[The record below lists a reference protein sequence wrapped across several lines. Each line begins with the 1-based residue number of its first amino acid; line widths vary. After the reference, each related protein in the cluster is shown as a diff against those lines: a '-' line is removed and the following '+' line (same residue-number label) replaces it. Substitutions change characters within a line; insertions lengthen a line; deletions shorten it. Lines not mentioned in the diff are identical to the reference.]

1 MQIGI
6 FLFSCKFKIDRV
18 TLEIGTKRLF
28 AVICRNEMAETS
40 KISNSN
46 SSVTIILPKFIAE
59 RMPFYTN
66 PKERHFLQEVLSANQ
81 SILGTSLFVVIYVG
95 IVLGVHSSFSMSRIG
110 SDGTQVSEA

>member
-1 MQIGI
+1 
-6 FLFSCKFKIDRV
+6 
-18 TLEIGTKRLF
+18 
-28 AVICRNEMAETS
+28 MAETS

-81 SILGTSLFVVIYVG
+81 SILGTSLYIVIYVG
-95 IVLGVHSSFSMSRIG
+95 IVLGVHSSFTMSRIG
-110 SDGTQVSEA
+110 SDGYPVSMEGNVCWLGTFLEVSPSQPWVKKASNMEQ